1 MTWFAKLMAFG
12 LLTISA
18 AFAAEPQTATLDVK
32 NMQCQMCA
40 ITVKKALQKVP
51 GVEDAK
57 VDLDRKNVTVKFD
70 PDKTNP
76 DALAAA
82 TAKAG
87 FPSTVY
93 KE

>member
-1 MTWFAKLMAFG
+1 MSWFAKLMALG

-18 AFAAEPQTATLDVK
+18 AFAADPQTATLDVK

-40 ITVKKALQKVP
+40 ITVKKALQKIP

-57 VDLDRKNVTVKFD
+57 VDLNRKNATVKFD

-87 FPSTVY
+87 FPSTVH
-93 KE
+93 K

>member
-1 MTWFAKLMAFG
+1 MSWFAKLITMG
-12 LLTISA
+12 LLTISV

-51 GVEDAK
+51 GVQDAK
-57 VDLDRKNVTVKFD
+57 VELDQKKATVKFD
-70 PDKTNP
+70 PDKTSS

-82 TAKAG
+82 TTKAG
-87 FPSTVY
+87 FPATVH
-93 KE
+93 K

>member
-1 MTWFAKLMAFG
+1 MSWFAKLMALG

-18 AFAAEPQTATLDVK
+18 AFAADPRTATLDVK

-40 ITVKKALQKVP
+40 ITVKKALQKIP

-57 VDLDRKNVTVKFD
+57 VDLNRKNATVKFD

-87 FPSTVY
+87 FPSTVH
-93 KE
+93 K